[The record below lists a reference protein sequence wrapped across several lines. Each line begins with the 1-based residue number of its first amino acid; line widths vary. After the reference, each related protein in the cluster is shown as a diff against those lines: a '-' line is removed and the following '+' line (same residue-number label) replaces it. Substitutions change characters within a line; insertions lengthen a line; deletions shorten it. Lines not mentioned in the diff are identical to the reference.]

1 VRLTFNLKDI
11 EHHITIP
18 AHDPLRMGTLAQVL
32 NEVATYL
39 ELSRDQL
46 VQASFRERTLETNFP
61 RSPCARIFVLH
72 AEVCRWSHCLKISR
86 EDVVRVAELAYLD
99 LSESELETYRTQI
112 DEILE
117 YIGKLNELD
126 TANVEPMAQVLTD
139 DQTADA
145 TLRDDVVVPCGIAA
159 EVLKQA
165 PDPEAPFFRV
175 PKVIER

>member
-1 VRLTFNLKDI
+1 
-11 EHHITIP
+11 
-18 AHDPLRMGTLAQVL
+18 M
-32 NEVATYL
+32 
-39 ELSRDQL
+39 
-46 VQASFRERTLETNFP
+46 
-61 RSPCARIFVLH
+61 
-72 AEVCRWSHCLKISR
+72 KISR

-99 LSESELETYRTQI
+99 LSDAELETYRAQI
-112 DEILE
+112 DEVLE

-145 TLRDDVVVPCGIAA
+145 TLRDDVEAPCHTAA

-165 PDPEAPFFRV
+165 PDPEPPYFRV